1 MQMLQMQMLQR
12 QHQDEHEHEHTQT
25 VHHYLSAV
33 NDTRTMQFEIGSE
46 VTKSVLK

>member
-1 MQMLQMQMLQR
+1 MLQR
-12 QHQDEHEHEHTQT
+12 QHQDEHEHEHEHTQT

-46 VTKSVLK
+46 LTKSILK